1 MPTSIYLTSYLIYKV
16 FHQYF
21 TKAAPS
27 KDCPQIILK
36 QFFLGLE
43 KQKQRENKNI
53 KPDI

>member
-27 KDCPQIILK
+27 KDFPQIILK